1 MDSLRPGLQT
11 GAMRVTLLGT
21 GTSAGVPSL
30 TCDCRV
36 CTSEDP
42 RDKRLRCSALLE
54 FEDGT
59 KLLIDASLDAR
70 QQLLGVGLKRLD
82 GLLMTHPHADHC
94 LGLDDLR
101 IFNFRQQC
109 DLPVWSNASTFEQLR
124 RTFWYVFEKTQYE
137 EGKPKLDLI
146 TVEDGEFEAA
156 GHRVEALPIIHGN
169 LDILAFR
176 VGAFA
181 YVTDALVV
189 PDETI
194 DRLQGLEVLVI
205 NALREKPHPTHQTL
219 SDALAVIERVQPK
232 QAWITHVG
240 HWLSAA
246 DIDAKTPDG
255 VASAWDGQVF
265 ELADPD

>member
-1 MDSLRPGLQT
+1 
-11 GAMRVTLLGT
+11 MRVTLLGT

-42 RDKRLRCSALLE
+42 RDKRLRCSVLLE

-59 KLLIDASLDAR
+59 KLLIDASLDCR
-70 QQLLGVGLKRLD
+70 QQLLRVGLKRLD
-82 GLLMTHPHADHC
+82 ALLMTHPHADHV

-109 DLPVWSNASTFEQLR
+109 DLPVWGNRSTLEQLR

-137 EGKPKLDLI
+137 EGKPKLDLREI
-146 TVEDGEFEAA
+146 ESGTFEAA
-156 GHRVEALPIIHGN
+156 GKRVEALPIIHGN
-169 LDILAFR
+169 LDILGFR
-176 VGAFA
+176 FGSFA
-181 YVTDALVV
+181 YVTDALIV
-189 PDETI
+189 PEETLR
-194 DRLQGLEVLVI
+194 RLEGLDLLVI

-219 SDALAVIERVQPK
+219 SDAVAVIERVKPK
-232 QAWITHVG
+232 RAFLTHVG

-246 DIDAKTPDG
+246 DIDERTPDH

-265 ELADPD
+265 EFDEGA